1 MDWRNDPV
9 AVSFSVTGQAVG
21 LEEHHRWLM
30 ERLNDAQSLLWIAED
45 RGEAVGQVRV
55 DMEGGIGTVSIAVAP
70 DHRGRGLAT
79 EILRAMLV
87 EMAHTATVGEL
98 RATVHTANTASLRA
112 FERVGF
118 RTTGD
123 RERGFVILGMQIRTP
138 R

>member
-1 MDWRNDPV
+1 
-9 AVSFSVTGQAVG
+9 
-21 LEEHHRWLM
+21 M
-30 ERLNDAQSLLWIAED
+30 ERLNDAHSLLWIAED
-45 RGEAVGQVRV
+45 HGDAVGQVRV
-55 DMEGGIGTVSIAVAP
+55 DSEGAIGTVSIAVAP

-87 EMAHTATVGEL
+87 EMARTATVGEL
-98 RATVHTANTASLRA
+98 RATVHPENTASLRA